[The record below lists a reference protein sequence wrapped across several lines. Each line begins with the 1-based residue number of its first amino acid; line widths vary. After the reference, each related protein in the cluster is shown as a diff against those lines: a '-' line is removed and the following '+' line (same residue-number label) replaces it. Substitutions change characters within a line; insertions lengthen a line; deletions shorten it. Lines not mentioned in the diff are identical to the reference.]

1 MLQGEHSAILSTFI
15 KLRFVIL
22 SIFEWPPKTGFTV
35 HVCILQYCPKLEE
48 LTIKNCTLEFLQ
60 LHQLGEALPHLHTVN
75 TERCHVKNRS
85 SEESIHVIQSTNL
98 GRREAKDLVV
108 TLDR

>member
-1 MLQGEHSAILSTFI
+1 MINL
-15 KLRFVIL
+15 
-22 SIFEWPPKTGFTV
+22 
-35 HVCILQYCPKLEE
+35 CIWQYCPKLEE

-60 LHQLGEALPHLHTVN
+60 LYQLGQALPHLHTVN
-75 TERCHVKNRS
+75 TESCLVKNRS
-85 SEESIHVIQSTNL
+85 SEESIHVIQSTSL